1 MIHTIRFIRNTVKH
15 CIGLSSK
22 KFALLCYGLET
33 KSKKTIRPFWL
44 SLIKVSH
51 IKQIVYKIFEREH
64 RLATLVVITL

>member
-15 CIGLSSK
+15 FIGLSPK

-33 KSKKTIRPFWL
+33 KSKKNICPFWL
-44 SLIKVSH
+44 SLIKVSL

-64 RLATLVVITL
+64 RLATLVVKTL